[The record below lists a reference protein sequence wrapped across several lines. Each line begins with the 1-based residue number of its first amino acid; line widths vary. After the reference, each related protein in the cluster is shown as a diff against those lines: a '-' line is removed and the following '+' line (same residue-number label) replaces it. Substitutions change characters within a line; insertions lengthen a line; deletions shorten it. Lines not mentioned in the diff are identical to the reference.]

1 MSMSATDYILTND
14 PQLQAR
20 VRSRYA
26 KEIHALS
33 ALGFRPLGVT
43 IEQLG
48 PWSVILKFPM
58 FFLMIVNREVLAFR
72 SPLRLAAG
80 NQLLFHTDPPA
91 IALPMGMGT
100 KIYTDFTDRTILIS
114 CTFPSYAV
122 PRPGSS
128 IAKIITSKGI
138 DEAWHLHKQRVVEF
152 QGEGK
157 TAVVHSSFDDYVDM
171 SRREE
176 DLSQYS
182 PPRL

>member
-1 MSMSATDYILTND
+1 MPATDYLLTTD
-14 PQLQAR
+14 PELLAR
-20 VRSRYA
+20 IRSRYA

-33 ALGFRPLGVT
+33 ALGFRTLGFT

-48 PWSVILKFPM
+48 PGSVILKFPM
-58 FFLMIVNREVLAFR
+58 FILMLVNREVVAVR

-80 NQLLFHTDPPA
+80 NLLLLHPDPPA
-91 IALPMGMGT
+91 LALPMGMGT

-114 CTFPSYAV
+114 CTFSSYAV

-138 DEAWHLHKQRVVEF
+138 DEAWRLHQQRVLEL
-152 QGEGK
+152 QSEGK
-157 TAVVHSSFDDYVDM
+157 AVVAHTSFDDYVDM

-182 PPRL
+182 PPGL